1 MNIPPDG
8 ANDLNNGPRRGNAVT
23 NAIVDIC
30 RAVIDANR
38 EWTSAHD
45 MAVRLVGPIAVLAIA
60 GEHLSHC
67 IQTAEYFFKEFSAGR
82 SKIQSHHGP
91 GGLLHWPTTCMTTPA
106 P

>member
-45 MAVRLVGPIAVLAIA
+45 MAV
-60 GEHLSHC
+60 
-67 IQTAEYFFKEFSAGR
+67 
-82 SKIQSHHGP
+82 
-91 GGLLHWPTTCMTTPA
+91 
-106 P
+106 